1 MKIKYI
7 VIPLILL
14 SLWVY
19 AEDCEYLRDAK
30 KNQLEMS
37 NEGQFNYEYAYQL
50 CLLNNPIHEDIK
62 KHLLGIRDTKWKK
75 IGEMITDTGN
85 TFCRGYFWECDE
97 KSFYG
102 RFLNSCEEARTKTK
116 EIIEKNQKLEA
127 VSAELIWFSYTSCP
141 TLAESYVTA
150 YKEVA
155 AEEVARYHSKAI
167 ESSNYEYFKATHAE
181 WNRVAGTMADVNK
194 SFANFTKSVG
204 GLTQKIYL
212 GGQEGMAFL
221 KEIFLWWW
229 S

>member
-7 VIPLILL
+7 ILPLALL

-19 AEDCEYLRDAK
+19 AEDCEYLRDTK

-37 NEGQFNYEYAYQL
+37 NEEQFNYEYPYQL

-62 KHLLGIRDTKWKK
+62 KHIRGIRDTKGKK

-85 TFCRGYFWECDE
+85 TFCRGYFGECDE
-97 KSFYG
+97 KTFYG
-102 RFLNSCEEARTKTK
+102 RFLSSCEEARTKTK
-116 EIIEKNQKLEA
+116 EIIEKNQKPEA
-127 VSAELIWFSYTSCP
+127 VSAELIWFSYTGCP

-167 ESSNYEYFKATHAE
+167 ESSNYEYFKAIHE
-181 WNRVAGTMADVNK
+181 KWNELSGTMASLSKNITNFAK
-194 SFANFTKSVG
+194 SMEAT
-204 GLTQKIYL
+204 TEYIYV
-212 GGQEGMAFL
+212 FV
-221 KEIFLWWW
+221 KEFFLWWW
-229 S
+229 A